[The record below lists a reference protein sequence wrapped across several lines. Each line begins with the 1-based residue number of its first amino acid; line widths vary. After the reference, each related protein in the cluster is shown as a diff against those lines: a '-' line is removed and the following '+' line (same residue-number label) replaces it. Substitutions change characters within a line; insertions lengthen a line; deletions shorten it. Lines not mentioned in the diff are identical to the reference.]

1 MPEFKDD
8 LENIVLSGGGLRGI
22 AYVGVLRA
30 LEEFGLSDQIKCYA
44 GASIGGIAA
53 ALMSLGYTYSELYDF
68 VKNFE
73 YDLVSDIQLMGILT
87 NFGLETGLKIERFL
101 QALIHRKTAKREF
114 TFKEHHQLTGKILVI
129 NATCLSTGKVEHFSA
144 VSHPDMPVYLAL
156 RMTISIPILI
166 APVKYNDKLYAD
178 GGMLENFPLKLFPA
192 DKTLGIRFSRSVIST
207 DSIDSFETYCVRT
220 LSCVYR
226 EMNRLKD
233 ESITGY
239 KQIVITLPLSTFQFQ
254 LDKKT
259 RKMMYREGYIE
270 TRKRLLELGF
280 KIKTKAG
287 LVQSLIT
294 EIDIAIDN
302 NEHKPHDTGDN
313 RSDEEIHKSK
323 ARRRSS
329 GTDTIINRNPS
340 KSK

>member
-1 MPEFKDD
+1 MPGSDLEFKDN

-22 AYVGVLRA
+22 AYIGVLRA
-30 LEEFGLSDQIKCYA
+30 LEEFGLTTQIKCYA
-44 GASIGGIAA
+44 GASIGGVAA
-53 ALMSLGYTYSELYDF
+53 ALISLGYTYTELYDF
-68 VKNFE
+68 VKNFK
-73 YDLVSDIQLMGILT
+73 YDLVSDIQLMGILS
-87 NFGLETGLKIERFL
+87 NFGLETGSKIERFL
-101 QALIHRKTAKREF
+101 QALIHRKTTKREL

-129 NATCLSTGKVEHFSA
+129 NATCLNTGKVEHFSA

-192 DKTLGIRFSRSVIST
+192 DKTLGIRFSRSAISS
-207 DSIDSFETYCVRT
+207 DNIDSFETYCIRT

-233 ESITGY
+233 ERISGY
-239 KQIVITLPLSTFQFQ
+239 KQVVITLPLSTFQFD

-270 TRKRLLELGF
+270 TKKQLLELGF
-280 KIKTKAG
+280 KPRSGTG
-287 LVQSLIT
+287 LVQSLVT
-294 EIDIAIDN
+294 EIDNALNDSNEQDKHTN
-302 NEHKPHDTGDN
+302 N
-313 RSDEEIHKSK
+313 
-323 ARRRSS
+323 
-329 GTDTIINRNPS
+329 GTDKGNEETY
-340 KSK
+340 